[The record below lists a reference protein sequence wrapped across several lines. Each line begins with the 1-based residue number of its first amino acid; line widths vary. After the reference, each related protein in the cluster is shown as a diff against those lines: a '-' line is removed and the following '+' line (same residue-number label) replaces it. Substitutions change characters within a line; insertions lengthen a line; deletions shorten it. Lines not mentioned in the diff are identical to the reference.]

1 MSAIKLKTQRDL
13 EKFLRI
19 LAEES
24 ISSAQSSINANS
36 EKQRQTK
43 MAKDIKLGIA
53 SLRED
58 EPATQQA
65 EPAEKPENPEPPAEP
80 AEPEEPESEPETKAA
95 APAADPDINPS
106 LDAMIDAIRDMRGGK
121 GTSDTIV
128 RDALS
133 AYYDR
138 LEEAERTALIIM
150 LRSVAGIMSGKYRDQ
165 TPPEPNDY
173 DIYTTKRA
181 AESSSGEKPVTAEK
195 PASPSGAQTTG
206 EKPEDTSPP
215 IKIGEPVSEAYR
227 SRIRNL
233 LSRQS

>member
-1 MSAIKLKTQRDL
+1 MSTIKLKSQKDL

-24 ISSAQSSINANS
+24 ISTAQSSISANT
-36 EKQRQTK
+36 EKQRQAK
-43 MAKDIKLGIA
+43 LAKDIKQGIA

-58 EPATQQA
+58 EPAEPETEPVEKPAPPPAPEPEA
-65 EPAEKPENPEPPAEP
+65 EPAKPEAKPAAPEP
-80 AEPEEPESEPETKAA
+80 
-95 APAADPDINPS
+95 DPDINPS

-121 GTSDTIV
+121 GTSDTLV
-128 RDALS
+128 RDSLS

-173 DIYTTKRA
+173 DIYTTKRST
-181 AESSSGEKPVTAEK
+181 EGEGGEKPVSPEK
-195 PASPSGAQTTG
+195 PVPQSSATTPG

-215 IKIGEPVSEAYR
+215 IKIGEPVSESYR
-227 SRIRNL
+227 ARIRNL
-233 LSRQS
+233 LSRQA